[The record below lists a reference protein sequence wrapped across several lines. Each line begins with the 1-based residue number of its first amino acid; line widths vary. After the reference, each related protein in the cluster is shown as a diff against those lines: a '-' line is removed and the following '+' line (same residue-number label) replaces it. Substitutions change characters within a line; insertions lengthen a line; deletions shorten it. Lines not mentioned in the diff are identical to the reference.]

1 MKILTRYIL
10 SRFLMIFF
18 TVLVVLSSGIIVAF
32 ISQAT
37 IKKGLPLYLALRLVP
52 SSIPNLLSISMPVSC
67 LMGGTFFY
75 AKMVGSNEIIALKA
89 MGVPP
94 WKAFMPVWI
103 ATLIL
108 SGAAV
113 LCNDLGFSW
122 GRKEMT
128 RVLVS
133 GTEEMILGKLAS
145 DGKFSDPQN
154 NIVLSVGEVT
164 KSGDLKRVK
173 FTVNNPPVQGEAE
186 SGRLDVNFET
196 APPVLRLEFNGL
208 LLDTNGAMIMQ
219 REKTVQE
226 IPLDQFALGG
236 GTSHYPSMKEV
247 KNVLTSIRAE
257 EEKDRRENAARTA
270 FALIRGD
277 YTSWQDPSWGRRWDH
292 EEYQKY
298 LYNRANLA
306 TPRSFAAGFTCFF
319 FTWIGIP
326 LAVWLNCSDYTT
338 SFFVSFLPT
347 LIVYY
352 PLLMFGYSCAKSG
365 IVPPEICWTGNI
377 VLGLIGFWI
386 LKKIHK
392 PE

>member
-1 MKILTRYIL
+1 
-10 SRFLMIFF
+10 MIFF
-18 TVLVVLSSGIIVAF
+18 TVLTVLSVGIIVIF
-32 ISQAT
+32 LSQAT
-37 IKKGLPLYLALRLVP
+37 VKKGLPLYLALRLIP
-52 SSIPNLLSISMPVSC
+52 SSIPNLLSIAMPVSC

-103 ATLIL
+103 ATAIL
-108 SGAAV
+108 SGVAV

-122 GRKEMT
+122 GQKEMT

-164 KSGDLKRVK
+164 KSGDLQRVK
-173 FTVNNPPVQGEAE
+173 FTVNNPPVEGEAE
-186 SGRLDVNFET
+186 SGRLDVNFESN
-196 APPVLRLEFNGL
+196 PPVLRIEFNGL
-208 LLDTNGAMIMQ
+208 LLDANTAMVMQ

-236 GTSHYPSMKEV
+236 GTSHYPPMKEV
-247 KNVLTSIRAE
+247 KNVLASIRAE
-257 EEKDRRENAARTA
+257 EEKDRRENAVRTA
-270 FALIRGD
+270 FALIKGD
-277 YTSWQDPSWGRRWDH
+277 YTSWEDPSWGWRWDH

-365 IVPPEICWTGNI
+365 ITPPEICWIGNI

-392 PE
+392 H

>member
-1 MKILTRYIL
+1 MKILTRYVL
-10 SRFLMIFF
+10 SQFLTIFF
-18 TVLVVLSSGIIVAF
+18 TVLTVLSSGIIVIF

-89 MGVPP
+89 MGTPP

-103 ATLIL
+103 ATIL
-108 SGAAV
+108 LSCVAV

-122 GRKEMT
+122 GQKEMT

-133 GTEEMILGKLAS
+133 GTEEMILGKLAA

-154 NIVLSVGEVT
+154 NIVLNAREVT
-164 KSGDLKRVK
+164 KSGELKQVK

-186 SGRLDVNFET
+186 SGRLDVNFE
-196 APPVLRLEFNGL
+196 ANPPVLRIELNGL
-208 LLDTNGAMIMQ
+208 LLDTNGTMVMQ

-236 GTSHYPSMKEV
+236 GTSHYPPMKEV
-247 KNVLTSIRAE
+247 KSVLANIRAE
-257 EEKDRRENAARTA
+257 QEKRRRENAAQTA
-270 FALIRGD
+270 FALIKGD
-277 YTSWQDPSWGRRWDH
+277 YAAWQEPSWGQRWDD
-292 EEYQKY
+292 EEWQKY
-298 LYNRANLA
+298 VYNRANLA

-319 FTWIGIP
+319 FTWVGIP
-326 LAVWLNCSDYTT
+326 LAVWLKCSGYTT

-365 IVPPEICWTGNI
+365 IAPPEICWIGNL

-392 PE
+392 H

>member
-1 MKILTRYIL
+1 MKILTRYVL
-10 SRFLMIFF
+10 SQFLTIFF
-18 TVLVVLSSGIIVAF
+18 TVLTVLSSGIIVIF

-89 MGVPP
+89 MGTPP
-94 WKAFMPVWI
+94 WKAFII
-103 ATLIL
+103 AYRLNKQI
-108 SGAAV
+108 GN
-113 LCNDLGFSW
+113 C
-122 GRKEMT
+122 
-128 RVLVS
+128 
-133 GTEEMILGKLAS
+133 
-145 DGKFSDPQN
+145 
-154 NIVLSVGEVT
+154 
-164 KSGDLKRVK
+164 LKREQLKKNFNDHV
-173 FTVNNPPVQGEAE
+173 PVQGEAE
-186 SGRLDVNFET
+186 SGRLDVNFE
-196 APPVLRLEFNGL
+196 ANPPVLRIELNGL
-208 LLDTNGAMIMQ
+208 LLDTNGTMVMQ

-236 GTSHYPSMKEV
+236 GTSHYPPMKEV
-247 KNVLTSIRAE
+247 KSVLANIRAE
-257 EEKDRRENAARTA
+257 QEKRRRENAAQTA
-270 FALIRGD
+270 FALIKGD
-277 YTSWQDPSWGRRWDH
+277 YAAWQEPSWGQRWDD
-292 EEYQKY
+292 EEWQKY
-298 LYNRANLA
+298 VYNRANLA

-319 FTWIGIP
+319 FTWVGIP
-326 LAVWLNCSDYTT
+326 LAVWLKCSDYTT

-365 IVPPEICWTGNI
+365 IAPPEICWIGNL

-392 PE
+392 H

>member
-1 MKILTRYIL
+1 
-10 SRFLMIFF
+10 MIFF
-18 TVLVVLSSGIIVAF
+18 TVLTVLSSGIIVIF

-89 MGVPP
+89 MGTPP

-103 ATLIL
+103 ATIIL
-108 SGAAV
+108 SCVAV

-122 GRKEMT
+122 GQKEMT

-154 NIVLSVGEVT
+154 NIVLNAREVT
-164 KSGDLKRVK
+164 KSGDLKQVK

-186 SGRLDVNFET
+186 SGRLDVNFE
-196 APPVLRLEFNGL
+196 ANPPVLRIELNGL
-208 LLDTNGAMIMQ
+208 LLDTNGTMVMQ

-226 IPLDQFALGG
+226 IPLDQFAMGG
-236 GTSHYPSMKEV
+236 GTSHYPPMKEV
-247 KNVLTSIRAE
+247 KSVLANIRAGQ
-257 EEKDRRENAARTA
+257 EKRHRENAARTA
-270 FALIRGD
+270 FALIKGD
-277 YTSWQDPSWGRRWDH
+277 YTAWQEPSWGQRWDD
-292 EEYQKY
+292 EEWQKY
-298 LYNRANLA
+298 VYNRASLA

-319 FTWIGIP
+319 FTWVGIP
-326 LAVWLNCSDYTT
+326 LAVWLKCSDYTT

-365 IVPPEICWTGNI
+365 IAPPEICWIGNL

-392 PE
+392 H

>member
-1 MKILTRYIL
+1 MKILTRYTL

-18 TVLVVLSSGIIVAF
+18 TVLTALSSGIIVVF

-37 IKKGLPLYLALRLVP
+37 IKKGLPLYLAIRLIP
-52 SSIPNLLSISMPVSC
+52 SAIPNLLSISMPVSC

-75 AKMVGSNEIIALKA
+75 SKMVGSNEIIALKA

-103 ATLIL
+103 ATIL
-108 SGAAV
+108 LSCIAV
-113 LCNDLGFSW
+113 LCNDLGYSW
-122 GRKEMT
+122 GQKEMT

-154 NIVLSVGEVT
+154 NIVLNAREVT
-164 KSGDLKRVK
+164 KSGELKGVK
-173 FTVNNPPVQGEAE
+173 FTVNDPPVQGEAE
-186 SGRLDVNFET
+186 SGRLGVNFEAT
-196 APPVLRLEFNGL
+196 PPVLRIELNGL
-208 LLDTNGAMIMQ
+208 LLDTNGAMVMQ

-236 GTSHYPSMKEV
+236 GPGHYPPMKEV
-247 KNVLTSIRAE
+247 KNVLARIRAE
-257 EEKDRRENAARTA
+257 EEKIRRENAAQTA

-277 YTSWQDPSWGRRWDH
+277 YTSWQEPSWGERWDR
-292 EEYQKY
+292 EERQKY
-298 LYNRANLA
+298 AYNRANLA

-319 FTWIGIP
+319 FTWVGIP

-338 SFFVSFLPT
+338 SFFASFLPT

-365 IVPPEICWTGNI
+365 IAPPEICWIGNI

-392 PE
+392 H